1 MGLRGCVYK
10 SMTMA
15 RAAVLIVFECHLLVA
30 ALKRATSID
39 YRECLIF
46 NSSLLLTPL
55 RADKK
60 VYQRCMVFD
69 DEKMSL
75 VARNCAL
82 NQYKSNIQLGVES
95 GQERFLTPLRE
106 CFGYFYSYIGRNI
119 ITMNFLF
126 NLIRSLC
133 SMRAV

>member
-15 RAAVLIVFECHLLVA
+15 RAVVLIVFECHLLVA

-82 NQYKSNIQLGVES
+82 NQYKIEYPVRGRIGPRKILNSFKRMFWLLLFIC
-95 GQERFLTPLRE
+95 RE
-106 CFGYFYSYIGRNI
+106 EHNHNEFSF
-119 ITMNFLF
+119 
-126 NLIRSLC
+126 
-133 SMRAV
+133 